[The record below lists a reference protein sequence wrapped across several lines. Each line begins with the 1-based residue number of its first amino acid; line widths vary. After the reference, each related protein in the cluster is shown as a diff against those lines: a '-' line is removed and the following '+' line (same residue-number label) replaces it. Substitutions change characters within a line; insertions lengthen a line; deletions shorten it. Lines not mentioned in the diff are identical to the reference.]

1 MFYDWLPGGWGGRN
15 GKDGCNVTTACF
27 GTGLMSQPVE
37 GQERANPI
45 LTTEFEILT
54 DSAGPGKW
62 RGGVGVRKT
71 SIMLE
76 AEKTVI
82 SYICD
87 RERAIVWGI
96 EGGLPSMPH
105 GLSIKRAGA
114 EKEDWLGS
122 VFSDV
127 PIGPGDVF
135 SRPTAGGGGFG
146 DPLERDP
153 ALVLEDVADDYVSI
167 ERAAKDYGIVLT
179 VVDAEICAYKVD
191 EAATKATREAI
202 RRQRSRW
209 LATDPEEVAA
219 GYRAGEI
226 DRLDVV
232 RRYAV
237 VLDWD
242 TGALLPVSTGQFR
255 EMFHKRTAA
264 TWPRSGGAE
273 TPASSDA

>member
-1 MFYDWLPGGWGGRN
+1 
-15 GKDGCNVTTACF
+15 
-27 GTGLMSQPVE
+27 
-37 GQERANPI
+37 
-45 LTTEFEILT
+45 
-54 DSAGPGKW
+54 
-62 RGGVGVRKT
+62 
-71 SIMLE
+71 
-76 AEKTVI
+76 
-82 SYICD
+82 
-87 RERAIVWGI
+87 
-96 EGGLPSMPH
+96 
-105 GLSIKRAGA
+105 
-114 EKEDWLGS
+114 
-122 VFSDV
+122 
-127 PIGPGDVF
+127 
-135 SRPTAGGGGFG
+135 
-146 DPLERDP
+146 
-153 ALVLEDVADDYVSI
+153 VADDYVSI

-179 VVDAEICAYKVD
+179 VVDAEICAYAVD
-191 EAATKATREAI
+191 ETATKATREAI

-264 TWPRSGGAE
+264 TWARSGSAE